1 MVFVVSSLL
10 SMGLSLTIKQVFDPL
25 RDVARVIK
33 ALLANFILVPLVGV
47 LVKLIIPLDEP
58 LAIGLILYGNSIGLE
73 VQDT

>member
-1 MVFVVSSLL
+1 
-10 SMGLSLTIKQVFDPL
+10 MGLSLTIKQLFDPL

-47 LVKLIIPLDEP
+47 LVKLIIPLYEP
-58 LAIGLILYGNSIGLE
+58 LAIGLILYGNRIGLE

>member
-1 MVFVVSSLL
+1 
-10 SMGLSLTIKQVFDPL
+10 MGLSLTIKQVFDPL